1 MMNIGQAA
9 KASGISSKMLRH
21 YEAIGLIKNSQRTLS
36 GYRTYSEND
45 IRTLRFIKQAR
56 ILGFSL
62 EQIGQLM
69 SLWQDRSRA
78 SADVKALAQVHIRE
92 LTDKINE
99 LSSMRDALETLVH
112 ACHGDER
119 PDCPIL
125 LGLSERD

>member
-92 LTDKINE
+92 LTQKINE
-99 LSSMRDALETLVH
+99 LSSMRDALETLAH

-119 PDCPIL
+119 PECPIL
-125 LGLSERD
+125 LGLSESA

>member
-1 MMNIGQAA
+1 MNIGQAA